1 MALTHISIPLFDAAV
16 QLEEVYTDHKA
27 QTLTIEQ
34 EEILAED
41 AYHKRQAMKEAVPTS
56 WAINQASE
64 SRSPYNVVF

>member
-41 AYHKRQAMKEAVPTS
+41 AYHKRTS
-56 WAINQASE
+56 HERSCAHLMGNQS
-64 SRSPYNVVF
+64 SF